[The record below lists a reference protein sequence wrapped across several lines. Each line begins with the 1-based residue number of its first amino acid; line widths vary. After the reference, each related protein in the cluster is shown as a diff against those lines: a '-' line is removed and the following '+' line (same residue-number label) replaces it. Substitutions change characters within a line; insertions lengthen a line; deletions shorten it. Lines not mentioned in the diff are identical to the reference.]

1 MPEQKGATAT
11 TTSALS
17 DLTLSVRSEGA
28 PELEVFLQHGLSI
41 GRNPSNTICINEP
54 EVERIHAMVCRQPD
68 GTMVMECTEQHLRLL
83 LADGTQ
89 THSLDL
95 KPGAT
100 FKIGKATIRCIKR
113 STRPTV
119 VVSDNPWDVRCPR
132 CHETI
137 ADLSHDSG
145 HCPKCNLEIH
155 YFQSHADQSPADN
168 SSTQFRPSGDF
179 QGWLPREVGPYRIR
193 AFVAQGGMGIVLRG
207 LHAQLDLP
215 AAVKLLKVDSDQD
228 PTWKQRFVAEIDTL
242 KTLKH
247 PNVVRL
253 QNHGHDDRLLWL
265 AMDWIDGQSLSQV
278 AAKLRGEGKDVP
290 IEDIKTTIQQVV
302 AGLEYLHA
310 KQIVHRDLKPS
321 NVLIAQDGLVKLVDF
336 GIARS
341 AASGQTALT
350 TQLTHTGMVA
360 GTESYMSPEQSEGQQ
375 IGPASDIY
383 SLGVMWYEMVT
394 GRRPMGAFM
403 APNLIRKD
411 CPPSWNSII
420 AQCLQV
426 SPVARPSL
434 EMINRTLQMSAV
446 QPPPMMAGQRVG
458 YAPPAPAASLP
469 PVAPAIAG
477 VPQQPGRPFGQPTAR
492 AMPPQMPATHQGPTN
507 PAAPGNPTLQLDQP
521 GQWNQGQMNPSGQ
534 PAAHPPSRAA
544 DQVMQAAA
552 QAAKATS
559 SAVHTFL
566 HEHPP
571 AHWLDRIGPAGRWIK
586 QHKGPSIAI
595 GAAVSLILLMLLI
608 RVCSSSSSPTN
619 TAANDTQTSTAAP
632 NSPARNTPAN
642 PLTNTPI
649 AGGNVP
655 RVATPATPAQP
666 AQPQQPTVPTSVEV
680 LQALGYMQQATSPN
694 DPRAGQAVALFTD
707 AANRGNTDAMM
718 YLVQIYAMP
727 QYGMYDPNKAIMWAR
742 KAEAAGDPRAASAL
756 IQMGQRP

>member
-54 EVERIHAMVCRQPD
+54 EVERIHAMVCRQAD
-68 GTMVMECTEQHLRLL
+68 GTMLMECTEQHLRLL

-89 THSLDL
+89 THSFLL

-137 ADLSHDSG
+137 ADLPHDSG
-145 HCPKCNLEIH
+145 HCPKCDLAIQ
-155 YFQSHADQSPADN
+155 YFQSHAGQAPAD
-168 SSTQFRPSGDF
+168 STSTAFRPTGDF

-207 LHAQLDLP
+207 LHNELDLP

-228 PTWKQRFVAEIDTL
+228 PSWKQRFVAEIDTL

-253 QNHGHDDRLLWL
+253 QDHGHDDKLLWL
-265 AMDWIDGQSLSQV
+265 AMDWIAGQSLSQV
-278 AAKLRGEGKDVP
+278 AAKLRGDGKDVP
-290 IEDIKTTIQQVV
+290 IEDIKTTILQVV

-341 AASGQTALT
+341 AASGQTSLT
-350 TQLTHTGMVA
+350 THLTHTGMVA

-375 IGPASDIY
+375 IGSASDIY
-383 SLGVMWYEMVT
+383 SLGVMWYELVA

-403 APNLIRKD
+403 APNLIRND
-411 CPPSWNSII
+411 CPPSWSAMI

-426 SPVARPSL
+426 SPPARPSL
-434 EMINRTLQMSAV
+434 EMISGALQMSAV
-446 QPPPMMAGQRVG
+446 QPPPLMGGLRGG
-458 YAPPAPAASLP
+458 YAPPAP
-469 PVAPAIAG
+469 VAPPPTRTFVQPMAG
-477 VPQQPGRPFGQPTAR
+477 A
-492 AMPPQMPATHQGPTN
+492 PPQMPPINQGPTN
-507 PAAPGNPTLQLDQP
+507 PT
-521 GQWNQGQMNPSGQ
+521 GQWNQGPMNPPVQVGPQ
-534 PAAHPPSRAA
+534 PGRPSSHAA
-544 DQVMQAAA
+544 DQIMQAAGVAGHAAA

-559 SAVHTFL
+559 SAVQTFL

-571 AHWLDRIGPAGRWIK
+571 AQWLDKAGPAGQWIK
-586 QHKGPSIAI
+586 KHRGPSIAI
-595 GAAVSLILLMLLI
+595 GAALFLILLVILI
-608 RVCSSSSSPTN
+608 RAGSSGSTPTN
-619 TAANDTQTSTAAP
+619 TATTNTPTNNTPAIPPAKMPIAGVD
-632 NSPARNTPAN
+632 PARN
-642 PLTNTPI
+642 
-649 AGGNVP
+649 
-655 RVATPATPAQP
+655 ATPATPTPPAQP
-666 AQPQQPTVPTSVEV
+666 AQPQQSTVPPALEV
-680 LQALGYMQQATSPN
+680 IQALADMNQATSPN
-694 DPRAGQAVALFTD
+694 DPREGQAIAMFTD

-718 YLVQIYAMP
+718 YLVNIYGLP
-727 QYGMYDPNKAIMWAR
+727 QYGRYDQGQAITWAR
-742 KAEAAGDPRAASAL
+742 KAEAAGDPRAPLAL
-756 IQMGQRP
+756 QQMGQRP